1 LMRNPGEELEDAAAR
16 YASEAIR
23 LDSQGNYAGAI
34 VKYQNA
40 VEALLKLIRLYPD
53 NPVNRLYYEK
63 AMAYQERIKALQR
76 LRGIYGAPEGESSP
90 ARGDADGGI
99 RVAPMV
105 ETVKATFEE
114 LLVTEKP
121 NVSSKDV
128 VGLDNAKLAL
138 RQAIVYP
145 YQRPDL
151 FPLGWPRGILLF
163 GPPGCGKTML
173 AAAIANEI
181 DGYFLSVDAAS
192 IMSKWLG
199 DAEKN
204 VAKLFAYARGLSESK
219 PVIIFIDEVDSLLT
233 VHRQEVGGET
243 RVRNQFLKEMDG
255 LSDKGKNL
263 QLYVLAA
270 TNKPWMLD
278 EPFLR
283 RFQKRI
289 YVQPPDEAT
298 RKLLF
303 EKYTEPLVLDS
314 NVNLGELAKLTEGYS
329 ASDIRDICQDA
340 QLRVVTELFESGR
353 ASDPRSRPRP
363 IKLEDFKE
371 IIKQRKP
378 SLIAERIKL
387 YEKWNEMYSAA

>member
-1 LMRNPGEELEDAAAR
+1 MRNPGEELEDAAAR
-16 YASEAIR
+16 YASEAIK

-34 VKYQNA
+34 AKYQNA

-53 NPVNRLYYEK
+53 NPVNKLYYEK

-76 LRGIYGAPEGESSP
+76 LRGVYGSPDGERP
-90 ARGDADGGI
+90 PQEDGGVKVGPI
-99 RVAPMV
+99 V

-121 NVSSKDV
+121 KVSTKDI
-128 VGLDNAKLAL
+128 VGLDGAKLAL

-199 DAEKN
+199 EAEKN
-204 VAKLFAYARGLSESK
+204 VAKLFAYARGLAESK
-219 PVIIFIDEVDSLLT
+219 PVVIFIDEVDSLLA
-233 VHRQEVGGET
+233 VHHNEVGGET

-255 LSDKGKNL
+255 LADKGRNI
-263 QLYVLAA
+263 QLYVMAA
-270 TNKPWMLD
+270 TNKPWLLD

-289 YVQPPDEAT
+289 YVQPPDRDT
-298 RKLLF
+298 RRLLF
-303 EKYTEPLVLDS
+303 EKYTEPLTLDS
-314 NVNLGELAKLTEGYS
+314 DVDLDELAKLTEGYS

-340 QLRVVTELFESGR
+340 QLRVVTELFESGM
-353 ASDPRSRPRP
+353 ASDPSSKPRP
-363 IKLEDFKE
+363 IKMKDFKE
-371 IIKQRKP
+371 ILKQRKP
-378 SLIAERIKL
+378 SLAAERIKL
-387 YEKWNEMYSAA
+387 YEKWNEMYSAI

>member
-1 LMRNPGEELEDAAAR
+1 VMRNPGEELEDAAAR
-16 YASEAIR
+16 YASEAIK
-23 LDSQGNYAGAI
+23 LDSQGNYAGAV

-53 NPVNRLYYEK
+53 NPVNKMYYEK

-76 LRGIYGAPEGESSP
+76 LRGVYAPSDGDRPSSH
-90 ARGDADGGI
+90 DDGNVK
-99 RVAPMV
+99 VAPMV

-121 NVSSKDV
+121 NVSTKDV
-128 VGLDNAKLAL
+128 VGLDDAKLAL

-151 FPLGWPRGILLF
+151 FPLGWPRGMLLF

-173 AAAIANEI
+173 AAAVASEI

-204 VAKLFAYARGLSESK
+204 VTRLFAYARGLAESK
-219 PVIIFIDEVDSLLT
+219 PVVIFIDEVDSLLT

-255 LSDKGKNL
+255 LSDKGRNL

-270 TNKPWMLD
+270 TNKPWTLD

-289 YVQPPDEAT
+289 YVQPPDKDT

-314 NVNLGELAKLTEGYS
+314 DIDPDELAKLTDGYS

-340 QLRVVTELFESGR
+340 QLKVVTELFESGK
-353 ASDPRSRPRP
+353 ANDPESKPRP
-363 IKLEDFKE
+363 IKMKDFKE
-371 IIKQRKP
+371 IVKQRRP
-378 SLIAERIKL
+378 SLVAERVKL
-387 YEKWNEMYSAA
+387 YEKWNEMYSAI